1 MVTRNII
8 KGPERIDTPGY
19 ELKIICLYIL
29 YCRAMENSYPLDD
42 YQVNNMDDEVDIM
55 EVDPYEIQK
64 IGQEE
69 YDGHQDTRNV
79 SGTTEFG
86 ELVKRVM

>member
-1 MVTRNII
+1 
-8 KGPERIDTPGY
+8 
-19 ELKIICLYIL
+19 
-29 YCRAMENSYPLDD
+29 MENSYPLDD